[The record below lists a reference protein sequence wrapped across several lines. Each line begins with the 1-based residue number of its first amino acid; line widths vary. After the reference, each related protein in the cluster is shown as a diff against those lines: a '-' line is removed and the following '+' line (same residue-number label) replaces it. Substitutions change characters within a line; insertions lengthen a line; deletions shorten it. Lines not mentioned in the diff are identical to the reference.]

1 MGVDRTDLHIRAPG
15 HQIVMHGPDHLTLH
29 TQHIRARKHIERHSD
44 RPLKGVL
51 HRDKRRIHRTCL
63 HCTKAR
69 PDIAIADNLAIEPLP
84 FHEIARRRLAVRPHG
99 AEHPHRLSHQH
110 ALLIQKRCTISYYMY
125 GSLTSLLQN
134 TFITIAS
141 PPRFTNML

>member
-29 TQHIRARKHIERHSD
+29 AQRIRARKHIERHSN

-63 HCTKAR
+63 YRTEAR

-84 FHEIARRRLAVRPHG
+84 FHEIACRRLAVRPHG
-99 AEHPHRLSHQH
+99 AEHPHRLSHLH

-125 GSLTSLLQN
+125 GSLTSLLRN
-134 TFITIAS
+134 TFITISS
-141 PPRFTNML
+141 PPSIANML